1 MMAHRGLTH
10 RKALSILSALA
21 AGLLLR
27 GTVAHSATKNG
38 LEKRLQAT
46 VWVLDSLPSGLRIP
60 LPLEMSFVA
69 KRGRIEKGIFAG
81 SPCNTFHLSHS
92 VQGTTIR
99 FSNAKITKAG
109 CTIGPEMIQ
118 EAQGDLFFQKEPMRF
133 QLTKNELLFNTLRG
147 SFRFVPASQW
157 NPPPTEQ
164 LEMPVVVRPWK
175 DAVGE
180 RQGTW
185 SLESVVVNVG
195 SRFRYPDD
203 AWTMTI
209 TDNTYVLQHPCGAIN
224 GTLDPDTGAFQPGTY
239 LACARGAPQRQT
251 RWTFEDSGLL
261 VDGRLLLRDARTE
274 VTWKHIAN

>member
-1 MMAHRGLTH
+1 MAHRGLTH
-10 RKALSILSALA
+10 RKALPILSGLLA
-21 AGLLLR
+21 AGALLR
-27 GTVAHSATKNG
+27 GTIAHSATKNG

-46 VWVLDSLPSGLRIP
+46 VWVLDSLPSGLRVP
-60 LPLEMSFVA
+60 LPLEMRVLG
-69 KRGRIEKGIFAG
+69 KQGRAEKGILAG
-81 SPCNTFHLSHS
+81 SPCNTFHLSYS
-92 VQGTTIR
+92 LRGTTIR
-99 FSNAKITKAG
+99 FSNAKITKVG

-118 EAQGDLFFQKEPMRF
+118 EAQGDLFFQKEPMKF

-157 NPPPTEQ
+157 NPPPTQ
-164 LEMPVVVRPWK
+164 QIEMPVVVIPWK
-175 DAVGE
+175 DAVAQ

-224 GTLDPDTGAFQPGTY
+224 GTLDPDTGALQPGTY

-274 VTWKHIAN
+274 VTWKRIAN